1 MKTKLFAVASFCC
14 ATGLLHGAV
23 TVTGVSQGDDRVVSI
38 NYTLDR
44 EQIVTFGVETNA
56 GNGVWVRLDGAR
68 LNRLTGDF
76 GRLLPADAYQIRW
89 SPDLA
94 GFDAA
99 LAAGSVRFVVNAY
112 EKDDPP
118 DYMVVD
124 LAANV
129 SAAHPRFSFF
139 ERAEDLPGGLLA
151 NEDYRMRLLVMR
163 RIRAKGVTW
172 VMGSSAME
180 NGRQT
185 DETAHQVTLDADYY
199 LAVFPLTHAQASVI
213 VGSRFMGSTNFPV
226 RRALR
231 IKDRVFYSQYSPAAR
246 GTPYP
251 MEPEATSVVGKL
263 RTLCLNASKVQMLAF
278 DLPSEAQWEFACR
291 AGTTDGQ
298 WNDGS
303 LIDRNWTK
311 ETATSETL
319 PGRYLAGETAATIW
333 DNKETVD
340 PDVHG
345 PPIAGSYPPNAFG
358 LYDMHGGVWEYC
370 LDTYAEDITQL
381 NGAIRTDDANLVR
394 RGGSWCSKACDCRS
408 ARRLSAGL
416 AYSGDHQENGI
427 RVAAPITIN
436 F

>member
-1 MKTKLFAVASFCC
+1 MKTKLFSVAIFGC
-14 ATGLLHGAV
+14 AAGLLHGAV
-23 TVTGVSQGDDRVVSI
+23 SVTGVSQGADRTVLVD
-38 NYTLDR
+38 YALDR
-44 EQIVTFGVETNA
+44 EQIVTFGAETNA
-56 GNGVWVRLDGAR
+56 GNGAWARPDGVH

-76 GRLLPADAYQIRW
+76 AQVLAAGNHQIRW

-94 GFDAA
+94 GFDEA

-124 LAANV
+124 LAAKV
-129 SAAHPRFSFF
+129 SAAHPRFSFY

-172 VMGSSAME
+172 AMGSSAME
-180 NGRQT
+180 IGRQT

-199 LAVFPLTHAQASVI
+199 LAVFPLTHAQASAI

-231 IKDRVFYSQYSPAAR
+231 IKDRVFYSQYSPFAR

-251 MEPEATSVVGKL
+251 MAPEANSVVGKL
-263 RTLCLNASKVQMLAF
+263 RALCLNASHIEMLAF

-291 AGTTDGQ
+291 AGTTEGQ

-303 LIDRNWTK
+303 FIDRNWTQVS
-311 ETATSETL
+311 ATSETL

-333 DNKETVD
+333 AEKGTID

-345 PPIAGSYPPNAFG
+345 TPIAGSYPPNAFG

-370 LDTYAEDITQL
+370 LDTYAEDISRL
-381 NGAIRTDDANLVR
+381 NGAIRTGDALIVK
-394 RGGSWCSKACDCRS
+394 RGGSWCSNASACRS
-408 ARRLSAGL
+408 ARRLSGGL
-416 AYSGDHQENGI
+416 SYSGDYQESGLRI
-427 RVAAPITIN
+427 AAPIVIN